1 MPGRETEK
9 GKRMAV
15 GGQWKSGLSKE
26 VMFEQRPQRKEGGNY
41 KQVWKV
47 EGTVYAK
54 ALRLDIASGH

>member
-1 MPGRETEK
+1 MNTC
-9 GKRMAV
+9 
-15 GGQWKSGLSKE
+15 SGLHGRVEGAKE
-26 VMFEQRPQRKEGGNY
+26 VMFEQRPQRKEGGNC